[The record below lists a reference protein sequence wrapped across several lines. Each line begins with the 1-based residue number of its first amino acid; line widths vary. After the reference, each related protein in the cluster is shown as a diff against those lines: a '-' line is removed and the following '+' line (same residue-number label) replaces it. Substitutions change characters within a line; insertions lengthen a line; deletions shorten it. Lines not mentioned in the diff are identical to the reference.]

1 MAVRSTRNL
10 LGLGTQLRSFLGNA
24 SFRADVGLGIVGSP
38 SPDSDYWYHGLGYR
52 TEAGPMVSPN
62 TATRL
67 AAVFSCTRVCGETV
81 GSLPFGIYRE
91 RKSGGRDL
99 ASDHPAYE
107 LFLQPNPWQTAMEFF
122 EMMQVHLELRGN
134 AYALKVASNG
144 RAIDQLIPLHPDRVR
159 VYLLPNN
166 RLRYEV
172 TAYSSGQIDRYTQDE
187 ILHVRGMSY
196 DGIMGISTVSA
207 MAEVIGVGLAQQQ
220 HRARYFHNSAVPS
233 LSIETVKMTDEARE
247 EMVNSISEKFSGEG
261 AFRVMALPPG
271 MKAVPL
277 GLTNKDSQLIEASQA
292 TRTDVCGAW
301 RVPPHKI
308 GDLSK
313 GTFSNIEQQNIEFA
327 TDCIRP
333 RVIRMER
340 RIDRDIIDSLR
351 AYESAMGEFYM
362 VFNMDAL
369 FRGDMKSR
377 YEAYSQSL
385 SWQTRDEIRSTE
397 GKNPIG
403 GAASELL
410 VAVNLETV
418 SQAETRSFSK
428 HGVDDQPDE
437 ESTAGQD
444 EQELG
449 AQPETPEDD
458 SDDDTRED
466 NARLQHARLRAMA
479 LSAASRMARR
489 EARSLL
495 KINASENFEIELDQ
509 LYADLAPV
517 ISEAMVLP
525 LGKVKSYLDEHR
537 RLLLQASGRP
547 RSYAREPIIALL
559 EDSAPAVLA
568 GMALTQRSSRRSRSA
583 GPGRQRFPI
592 PAAWSGVSEDP
603 AAWSR
608 RDQQPTRRED
618 EVTQ

>member
-1 MAVRSTRNL
+1 
-10 LGLGTQLRSFLGNA
+10 LGIATQFRSFLRNA

-52 TEAGPMVSPN
+52 SEAGPMVSPA

-67 AAVFSCTRVCGETV
+67 AAVFACSRVCSETV

-91 RKSGGRDL
+91 NKSGGRDL

-107 LFLQPNPWQTAMEFF
+107 LFLRPNPWQTAMEFF
-122 EMMQVHLELRGN
+122 EMLQVHLELRGN
-134 AYALKVASNG
+134 AYALKVSGNG

-172 TAYSSGQIDRYTQDE
+172 TAYSTGQIDRYSQDE
-187 ILHVRGMSY
+187 ILHIRGMSY

-207 MAEVIGVGLAQQQ
+207 LAETIGVGLAQQQ
-220 HRARYFHNSAVPS
+220 HRARYFHNSAIPS

-247 EMVNSISEKFSGEG
+247 QMVNSISEKFSGEG
-261 AFRVMALPPG
+261 AFKVFAPPPG
-271 MKAVPL
+271 AKITAL

-292 TRTDVCGAW
+292 TRTEVCGAW
-301 RVPPHKI
+301 RVPPHKV

-340 RIDRDIIDSLR
+340 RLDMDVVDSLR
-351 AYESAMGEFYM
+351 AFESSAGDYYV

-385 SWQTRDEIRSTE
+385 TWQTRDEIRASE

-403 GAASELL
+403 GQAGELL
-410 VAVNLETV
+410 VPVNLETV
-418 SQAETRSFSK
+418 SQAETRSVSK
-428 HGVDDQPDE
+428 HGMLDDDLPQE
-437 ESTAGQD
+437 EDTQGQD
-444 EQELG
+444 QEELG
-449 AQPETPEDD
+449 GDAETPQDGTDQITEG
-458 SDDDTRED
+458 
-466 NARLQHARLRAMA
+466 NAGTKRLRAIA
-479 LSAASRMARR
+479 LRAAGRLVRR
-489 EARSLL
+489 EAKQVRKLL
-495 KINASENFEIELDQ
+495 NSARFERDIEE
-509 LYADLAPV
+509 LYADLAPIV
-517 ISEAMVLP
+517 SETMAIP
-525 LGKVKSYLDEHR
+525 LASANRYLDEHR
-537 RLLLQASGRP
+537 RALIGTYGTPSWAGQS
-547 RSYAREPIIALL
+547 AREQIVSFIEHSGA
-559 EDSAPAVLA
+559 ATLA
-568 GMALTQRSSRRSRSA
+568 RMALHSDKPRVA
-583 GPGRQRFPI
+583 
-592 PAAWSGVSEDP
+592 VH
-603 AAWSR
+603 
-608 RDQQPTRRED
+608 
-618 EVTQ
+618 

>member
-1 MAVRSTRNL
+1 MRTFWR
-10 LGLGTQLRSFLGNA
+10 NA

-107 LFLQPNPWQTAMEFF
+107 LFLQANPWQTAMEFF

-134 AYALKVASNG
+134 AYALKVSGNG

-159 VYLLPNN
+159 VYLMPNN

-172 TAYSSGQIDRYTQDE
+172 TAYSSGQIDRYSQDE
-187 ILHVRGMSY
+187 ILHVRGTSY

-220 HRARYFHNSAVPS
+220 HRARYFHNSAIPS

-261 AFRVMALPPG
+261 AFRVIAPPPG
-271 MKAVPL
+271 SKVTTL

-292 TRTDVCGAW
+292 TRTDICGAW

-351 AYESAMGEFYM
+351 VYESSMGDYFM

-397 GKNPIG
+397 GKNPMG
-403 GAASELL
+403 GAAAELL
-410 VAVNLETV
+410 VPVNLETV

-428 HGVDDQPDE
+428 HGVSDDQPDE
-437 ESTAGQD
+437 ESDTGED

-449 AQPETPEDD
+449 GEAETPDED
-458 SDDDTRED
+458 SDESGDS
-466 NARLQHARLRAMA
+466 NARLQRSRLRAMA

-489 EARSLL
+489 EARSLRR
-495 KINASENFEIELDQ
+495 INTAENFDFELGQ

-517 ISEAMVLP
+517 IAEAMVLP
-525 LGKVKSYLDEHR
+525 LAKAQGYLDEHR
-537 RLLLQASGRP
+537 RLLLHASGRP
-547 RSYAREPIIALL
+547 ASFGREPIIAMI

-568 GMALTQRSSRRSRSA
+568 GMALSQRRGKRSA
-583 GPGRQRFPI
+583 RSVHQHAPI
-592 PAAWSGVSEDP
+592 PAAWSGL
-603 AAWSR
+603 
-608 RDQQPTRRED
+608 
-618 EVTQ
+618 TQ

>member
-1 MAVRSTRNL
+1 M
-10 LGLGTQLRSFLGNA
+10 GFGTQLRTFWRNA

-52 TEAGPMVSPN
+52 TEAGPMVSPS

-67 AAVFSCTRVCGETV
+67 AAVFSCTRVCGETL

-107 LFLQPNPWQTAMEFF
+107 VFLQPNPWQTAMEFF

-134 AYALKVASNG
+134 AYALKVSGNG

-172 TAYSSGQIDRYTQDE
+172 TAYSSGQIDRYSQDE

-220 HRARYFHNSAVPS
+220 HRARYFLNSAIPS

-247 EMVNSISEKFSGEG
+247 QMVNSISEKFSGEG
-261 AFRVMALPPG
+261 AFRVIAPPPG
-271 MKAVPL
+271 SKVTTL

-292 TRTDVCGAW
+292 TRTDICGAW

-340 RIDRDIIDSLR
+340 RVDRDIIDSLR
-351 AYESAMGEFYM
+351 AYESVMGDYYL

-410 VAVNLETV
+410 VPVNLETV
-418 SQAETRSFSK
+418 TQAETRSFSK
-428 HGVDDQPDE
+428 HGVDDSPSE
-437 ESTAGQD
+437 ESSSGQD

-449 AQPETPEDD
+449 GDPETPQD
-458 SDDDTRED
+458 SSDPESVEE
-466 NARLQHARLRAMA
+466 NARMQHSRLRAMA
-479 LSAASRMARR
+479 LSAAGRVARR
-489 EARSLL
+489 EARSLRS
-495 KINASENFEIELDQ
+495 INTSTQFEAKLDK
-509 LYADLAPV
+509 LYCDLAPV
-517 ISEAMVLP
+517 ISETMVLP
-525 LGKVKSYLDEHR
+525 LASAKRYLEEHR
-537 RLLLQASGRP
+537 HFLLEAHGRP
-547 RSYAREPIIALL
+547 QSFARESIIALI
-559 EDSAPAVLA
+559 EESAPAVLA
-568 GMALTQRSSRRSRSA
+568 GMALGAKFQQARRSAESSA
-583 GPGRQRFPI
+583 AQISTHI
-592 PAAWSGVSEDP
+592 PAAWSGLREE
-603 AAWSR
+603 
-608 RDQQPTRRED
+608 PT
-618 EVTQ
+618 Q

>member
-1 MAVRSTRNL
+1 M
-10 LGLGTQLRSFLGNA
+10 GLGTQLRTFWRNA

-52 TEAGPMVSPN
+52 TEAGPMVSPS

-99 ASDHPAYE
+99 ASNHPAYE
-107 LFLQPNPWQTAMEFF
+107 VFLQPNPWQTAMEFF
-122 EMMQVHLELRGN
+122 EMLQVHLELRGN
-134 AYALKVASNG
+134 AYALKVSGNG

-196 DGIMGISTVSA
+196 DGIMGVSTVLA

-220 HRARYFHNSAVPS
+220 HRARYFHNSAIPS

-247 EMVNSISEKFSGEG
+247 QMVNSISEKFSGEG
-261 AFRVMALPPG
+261 AFRVIAPPPG
-271 MKAVPL
+271 SKVQAL

-292 TRTDVCGAW
+292 TRTDICGAW

-333 RVIRMER
+333 RVIRLER
-340 RIDRDIIDSLR
+340 RLDRDIVDALR
-351 AYESAMGEFYM
+351 AYESVMGDFYV

-410 VAVNLETV
+410 VPVNLETV

-428 HGVDDQPDE
+428 HGIDDSPTQ
-437 ESTAGQD
+437 ESSSGED

-449 AQPETPEDD
+449 GEPETPAD
-458 SDDDTRED
+458 SNDPEEVEQ
-466 NARLQHARLRAMA
+466 NARRQQSRLRAMA
-479 LSAASRMARR
+479 LSTASRMARR
-489 EARSLL
+489 EARSLHR
-495 KINASENFEIELDQ
+495 IHAAENFEAELQ
-509 LYADLAPV
+509 KLYADLAPV

-525 LGKVKSYLDEHR
+525 LSKAQAYLDQHR
-537 RLLLQASGRP
+537 KLLVQAQGWPQSF
-547 RSYAREPIIALL
+547 ARESVIALI
-559 EDSAPAVLA
+559 EESAPAHLA
-568 GMALTQRSSRRSRSA
+568 AIALGVDFARKHRTAPATA
-583 GPGRQRFPI
+583 GSI
-592 PAAWSGVSEDP
+592 PAAWSGLREE
-603 AAWSR
+603 
-608 RDQQPTRRED
+608 QQI
-618 EVTQ
+618 